1 MHPIWSDLLT
11 PGVPLIDKVVR
22 TVVVYVFLLVGLR
35 LAGKREL
42 GQLNPFDLVVL
53 LVLSNTVQ
61 NAIIGNDNSLLG
73 GLFGAIV
80 LLVLNYVVVRFLF
93 LHPRLDRV
101 AEGRE
106 VVLIKDGKLPEK
118 RLRRELITKSE
129 LASAAR
135 KQGIDD
141 LRTIDCA
148 RLEVGGTL
156 TFVMKH
162 PTGEEGWHDLI
173 TLRINDIETK
183 LDRILS
189 ELGARP
195 GPA

>member
-1 MHPIWSDLLT
+1 MHPIWSDILT
-11 PGVPLIDKVVR
+11 PGVPLIDKAIR

-73 GLFGAIV
+73 GLFGAA
-80 LLVLNYVVVRFLF
+80 LLLALNYGVVRFLF
-93 LHPRLDRV
+93 LHPRLDRM

-106 VVLIKDGKLPEK
+106 VVLIRDGKLLER

-156 TFVMKH
+156 TFVTKH
-162 PTGEEGWHDLI
+162 PTSEEGWHDLI
-173 TLRINDIETK
+173 TARINGMEAK
-183 LDRILS
+183 LDRILN
-189 ELGARP
+189 ELTARP

>member
-1 MHPIWSDLLT
+1 MHPIWTDILT
-11 PGVPLIDKVVR
+11 PGVPLIDKAIR
-22 TVVVYVFLLVGLR
+22 TFLVYVFLLIGLR

-61 NAIIGNDNSLLG
+61 NAIIGNDNSVAG
-73 GLFGAIV
+73 GLFSATV
-80 LLVLNYVVVRFLF
+80 LLLLNYAVVRFLF
-93 LHPRLDRV
+93 LHPRLDRI

-106 VVLIKDGKLPEK
+106 VILIKEGKVLER
-118 RLRRELITKSE
+118 RLRRELITRSE

-141 LRTIDCA
+141 LNTVDCA

-156 TFVMKH
+156 TFAVKH
-162 PTGEEGWHDLI
+162 PTGEEGWHDAI
-173 TLRINDIETK
+173 TVRMDRLEGKIERVLDELRAQR
-183 LDRILS
+183 DR
-189 ELGARP
+189 A
-195 GPA
+195 

>member
-1 MHPIWSDLLT
+1 MHPIWSDILT
-11 PGVPLIDKVVR
+11 PGVPLIDKAIR
-22 TVVVYVFLLVGLR
+22 TVVIYVFLLVGLR

-61 NAIIGNDNSLLG
+61 NAIIGNDNSLVG
-73 GLFGAIV
+73 GLFSAIV
-80 LLVLNYVVVRFLF
+80 LLVLNYGVVRFLF

-106 VVLIKDGKLPEK
+106 VVLIKDGKLLEK

-162 PTGEEGWHDLI
+162 PTGEEGWHELI
-173 TLRINDIETK
+173 TQRINGIEAK

-189 ELGARP
+189 ELAARP

>member
-1 MHPIWSDLLT
+1 MHPIWTDILT
-11 PGVPLIDKVVR
+11 PGVPLIDKAVR
-22 TVVVYVFLLVGLR
+22 TIAVYVFLLVGLR

-73 GLFGAIV
+73 GLFGAT
-80 LLVLNYVVVRFLF
+80 LLLAINYGVVRFLF
-93 LHPRLDRV
+93 LHPRLDRI

-106 VVLIKDGKLPEK
+106 VILIKDGKVLEK
-118 RLRRELITKSE
+118 RMRRELITRSE

-141 LRTIDCA
+141 LRTVDCA

-156 TFVMKH
+156 TFVMRH
-162 PTGEEGWHDLI
+162 PTSDEGWHDLI
-173 TLRINDIETK
+173 TQRINGIEAK
-183 LDRILS
+183 LDRVLD
-189 ELGARP
+189 ELRARP

>member
-1 MHPIWSDLLT
+1 MHPIWSDILT
-11 PGVPLIDKVVR
+11 PGVPLIDKAIR

-73 GLFGAIV
+73 GLFGAA
-80 LLVLNYVVVRFLF
+80 LLLALNYGVVRFLF
-93 LHPRLDRV
+93 LHPRLDRM

-106 VVLIKDGKLPEK
+106 VVLIRDGKLLER

-156 TFVMKH
+156 TFVTKH
-162 PTGEEGWHDLI
+162 PTSEEGWHDLI
-173 TLRINDIETK
+173 TARVNGMEAK
-183 LDRILS
+183 LDRILN
-189 ELGARP
+189 ELTARP

>member
-1 MHPIWSDLLT
+1 MHPIWSDILT
-11 PGVPLIDKVVR
+11 PGVPLIDKAIR
-22 TVVVYVFLLVGLR
+22 TVAVYVFLLVGLR

-73 GLFGAIV
+73 GLFGAT
-80 LLVLNYVVVRFLF
+80 LLLALNYGVVRFLF

-106 VVLIKDGKLPEK
+106 VVLIRDGKLLER

-156 TFVMKH
+156 TFVTKH
-162 PTGEEGWHDLI
+162 PTSEEGWHDLI
-173 TLRINDIETK
+173 TARINGMEAK
-183 LDRILS
+183 LDRILN
-189 ELGARP
+189 ELTARP

>member
-1 MHPIWSDLLT
+1 MHPTWTDILT
-11 PGVPLIDKVVR
+11 PGVPLVDKAVR
-22 TVVVYVFLLVGLR
+22 TVVVYVFLLIGLR

-61 NAIIGNDNSLLG
+61 NAIIGNDNSLVG

-80 LLVLNYVVVRFLF
+80 LLVLNYGVVRFLF
-93 LHPRLDRV
+93 LHPRLDRL

-106 VVLIKDGKLPEK
+106 VMLIRDGKLLESQM
-118 RLRRELITKSE
+118 RHELITRSE
-129 LASAAR
+129 LLSAAR

-141 LRTIDCA
+141 LRTVECA
-148 RLEVGGTL
+148 RLEVGGTM

-162 PTGEEGWHDLI
+162 PTSDEGWRDLI
-173 TLRINDIETK
+173 TQRMNGIEAK
-183 LDRILS
+183 LDRVLD
-189 ELGARP
+189 ELRARP

>member
-1 MHPIWSDLLT
+1 MHPIWTDILT
-11 PGVPLIDKVVR
+11 PGVPLIDKALR
-22 TVVVYVFLLVGLR
+22 TIAVYIFLLVGLR

-73 GLFGAIV
+73 GLFGATL
-80 LLVLNYVVVRFLF
+80 LLVLNYAVVRFLF
-93 LHPRLDRV
+93 LHPRLDRL

-106 VVLIKDGKLPEK
+106 VILIKDGKLVE
-118 RLRRELITKSE
+118 RRMRRELITRSE

-141 LRTIDCA
+141 LATVDCA

-156 TFVMKH
+156 TFVTKH
-162 PTGEEGWHDLI
+162 PSSEEGWRELVTQRMDRLEGKVERVLEE
-173 TLRINDIETK
+173 LRAHRD
-183 LDRILS
+183 
-189 ELGARP
+189 GA
-195 GPA
+195 

>member
-1 MHPIWSDLLT
+1 MHPIWSDILT
-11 PGVPLIDKVVR
+11 PGVPLIDKAVR
-22 TVVVYVFLLVGLR
+22 TVVVYVFLLIGLR

-61 NAIIGNDNSLLG
+61 NAIIGNDNSLVG
-73 GLFGAIV
+73 GLFSAIV
-80 LLVLNYVVVRFLF
+80 LLVLNYGVVRFLF
-93 LHPRLDRV
+93 LHPRLDRM

-106 VVLIKDGKLPEK
+106 VVLIKDGKMLEK
-118 RLRRELITKSE
+118 RMRRELITRTE

-141 LRTIDCA
+141 LRTVECA

-162 PTGEEGWHDLI
+162 PTSEEGWHDVM
-173 TLRINDIETK
+173 TLRIDDIEAK
-183 LDRILS
+183 LDRILN
-189 ELGARP
+189 ELTARP
-195 GPA
+195 GRA